1 VVDQLGAHHKEE
13 NSVIALSQVSR
24 SANHQPPNSSNPV
37 IHSMNVINSPIIIT
51 NGSTKPAL
59 TTNVPLILI
68 DLELITKKDI
78 MVNTY
83 LEDQIVQIHL
93 LITTKT
99 EQIVTWINHGVNL
112 VIMVSNS
119 MVTSR
124 LSLHSNA
131 FTQIVQES
139 QVAILLKVTPIL
151 DQQIT

>member
-1 VVDQLGAHHKEE
+1 
-13 NSVIALSQVSR
+13 
-24 SANHQPPNSSNPV
+24 
-37 IHSMNVINSPIIIT
+37 MNVINSPIIIT

-99 EQIVTWINHGVNL
+99 EQIVT
-112 VIMVSNS
+112 
-119 MVTSR
+119 
-124 LSLHSNA
+124 
-131 FTQIVQES
+131 
-139 QVAILLKVTPIL
+139 
-151 DQQIT
+151 